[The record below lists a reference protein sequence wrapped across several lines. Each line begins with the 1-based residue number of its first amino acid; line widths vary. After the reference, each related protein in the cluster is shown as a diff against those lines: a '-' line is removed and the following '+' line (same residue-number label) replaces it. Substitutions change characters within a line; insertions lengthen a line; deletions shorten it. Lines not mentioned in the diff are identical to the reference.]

1 MKDECPKKFSW
12 AARYLSFV
20 HAFRGFSKLVISEHN
35 ARIHAVVTLGVVVV
49 GIGLG
54 VSRDDWCWLML
65 AMGLV
70 WMAEAFNT
78 SLESLADA
86 VTLEY
91 HPAIRDAKDVA
102 ATAVLIASVLAAGI
116 GICRFVPHIINLV
129 SSFFASP

>member
-1 MKDECPKKFSW
+1 MKDERPEKFRW
-12 AARYLSFV
+12 VQRYQSFV
-20 HAFRGFSKLVISEHN
+20 HAFRGFSKLLVTEHN
-35 ARIHAVVTLGVVVV
+35 ARIHAVVTLAVVVA
-49 GIGLG
+49 GISLG

-86 VTLEY
+86 ITLEY

-116 GICRFVPHIINLV
+116 GICRFAPHLVPVGHL
-129 SSFFASP
+129 AY